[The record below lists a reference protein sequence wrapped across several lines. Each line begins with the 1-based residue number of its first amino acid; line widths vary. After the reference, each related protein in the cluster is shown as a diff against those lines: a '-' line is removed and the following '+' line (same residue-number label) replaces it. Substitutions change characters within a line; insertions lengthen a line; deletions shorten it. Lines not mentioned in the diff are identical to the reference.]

1 MAEEDYRYCSTD
13 DAVLYWSVPEPVSD
27 FSEVDNNG
35 DDEDDENDE
44 ESAAVSVHGG
54 WRGIEVG
61 AVVMG
66 AAVLLL

>member
-1 MAEEDYRYCSTD
+1 MKGLCRD
-13 DAVLYWSVPEPVSD
+13 
-27 FSEVDNNG
+27 SEVDNNG